1 MTTRVV
7 NMRREPFD
15 VYIGRPGKGERG
27 LFGNPYRVGA
37 TCERCDKFHATAGDT
52 LPCYE
57 SYLRHRLETDREFCV
72 AFFALAGKTLG
83 CFCKPG
89 PCHGDVMA
97 KVLDSVVC
105 YSCEFT
111 DEGRR
116 CPSCLR
122 ICPHVNASERYEQLV
137 KRISERLRTA

>member
-1 MTTRVV
+1 MKTRVV

-15 VYIGRPGKGERG
+15 VYIGRPGKGEAG
-27 LFGNPYRVGA
+27 LFGNPVRIGA
-37 TCERCDKFHATAGDT
+37 VCDECGERHYTAGAT

-57 SYLRHRLETDREFCV
+57 RYLAARLAADRGFCV

-97 KVLDSVVC
+97 KVLDSAEVSVC
-105 YSCEFT
+105 RAQ
-111 DEGRR
+111 G
-116 CPSCLR
+116 
-122 ICPHVNASERYEQLV
+122 
-137 KRISERLRTA
+137 